1 MMEKKVSFQS
11 QFPILPLDAS
21 SDLKREA
28 LVDAIDGLRIRDPL
42 LSAAVAFTRGQKI
55 FFISLTVLFIS
66 ALFLSTRWALIGLAG
81 VCTFMYLITL
91 FDRFVMFA
99 RGVRAES
106 IVQISDEEALAIP
119 EERLKTYTVLVPAYG
134 EPEVIGQLLDSMR
147 SFDYPQHL
155 LQVLLMLEEDD
166 LPTIEAA
173 EAANLGEVATII
185 KVPPAQPRTKPKACN
200 YGLHFATGEIVTIF
214 DAEDVPDPLQLRRVV
229 AAFERSTENTVCIQ
243 SRLSYRNARQNLL
256 TAWFT
261 VEYDVWFN
269 FLLPGVMRMNAPVPL
284 GGTSNHLRTDVLREL
299 GAWDPF
305 NVTEDADL
313 GVRIAAKG
321 YATAVLDSVTWE
333 EANSDTINWLR
344 QRSRWYKGYLQTW
357 LVYMRQP
364 KWLVRELGWLPA
376 IRFTFLM
383 AGTPII
389 AVLNLLFWYL
399 SLTWTLGQPATIET
413 MFPPAVYYPALVC
426 LVMGNAATMYMNLI
440 GCREGRD
447 PMLLVAVLTFP
458 LYWLLMSIA
467 ALKGT
472 WQLITRPS
480 YWEKTAHGLEA

>member
-1 MMEKKVSFQS
+1 MEQDLSYRE
-11 QFPILPLDAS
+11 ILPLNAS
-21 SDLKREA
+21 EEKKKAA
-28 LVDAIDGLRIRDPL
+28 LIDAIEGLRVRDPL
-42 LSAAVAFTRGQKI
+42 LSASIAFTRVQKVAFIAVVVGFILMLI
-55 FFISLTVLFIS
+55 F
-66 ALFLSTRWALIGLAG
+66 ARQAALIGLSAT
-81 VCTFMYLITL
+81 CTFMYLITL
-91 FDRFVMFA
+91 LDRFIMFS
-99 RGVRAES
+99 RGIRAGS
-106 IVQISDEEALAIP
+106 IIQVSDEDALAFP
-119 EERLKTYTVLVPAYG
+119 EDKLKTYTVLVPAYG
-134 EPEVIGQLLDSMR
+134 EPEVIAQLLASMHA
-147 SFDYPQHL
+147 FDYPKHL

-166 LPTIEAA
+166 LPTIAAA
-173 EAANLGEVATII
+173 EAAGVDQVATII

-214 DAEDVPDPLQLRRVV
+214 DAEDMPDPLQLRRVV
-229 AAFERSTENTVCIQ
+229 VAFERSASNTVCVQ

-261 VEYDVWFN
+261 IEYDVWFN

-284 GGTSNHLRTDVLREL
+284 GGTSNHLLTGVLKDL

-321 YATAVLDSVTWE
+321 YSTAVLDSVTWE

-357 LVYMRQP
+357 LVYMRRP
-364 KWLVRELGWLPA
+364 KWLVQELGIIPA
-376 IRFTFLM
+376 VRFTFLM

-399 SLTWTLGQPATIET
+399 SLTWILGQPGTIEQ

-426 LVMGNAATMYMNLI
+426 LVVGNAATIFMNLI

-447 PMLLVAVLTFP
+447 PLLLIAVLTFP

>member
-1 MMEKKVSFQS
+1 MEQDLSYRE
-11 QFPILPLDAS
+11 ILPLNAS
-21 SDLKREA
+21 EEKKKAA
-28 LVDAIDGLRIRDPL
+28 LIDAIEGLRVRDPL
-42 LSAAVAFTRGQKI
+42 LSASIAFTRGQKVAFIAVVVGFILMLI
-55 FFISLTVLFIS
+55 F
-66 ALFLSTRWALIGLAG
+66 ARQAALIGLAAT
-81 VCTFMYLITL
+81 CTFMYLITL
-91 FDRFVMFA
+91 LDRFIMFS
-99 RGVRAES
+99 RGIRAES
-106 IVQISDEEALAIP
+106 IIQVSDEDALAFP
-119 EERLKTYTVLVPAYG
+119 EDKLKTYTVLVPAYG
-134 EPEVIGQLLDSMR
+134 EPEVIAQLLASMR
-147 SFDYPQHL
+147 AFDYPKHL

-166 LPTIEAA
+166 LPTIAAA
-173 EAANLGEVATII
+173 EAAGVDQVATII

-200 YGLHFATGEIVTIF
+200 YGLHFATGDIVTIF
-214 DAEDVPDPLQLRRVV
+214 DAEDMPDPLQLRRVV
-229 AAFERSTENTVCIQ
+229 VAFERSASNTVCVQ

-261 VEYDVWFN
+261 IEYDVWFN

-284 GGTSNHLRTDVLREL
+284 GGTSNHLLTGVLKDL

-321 YATAVLDSVTWE
+321 YSTAVLDSVTWE

-357 LVYMRQP
+357 LVYMRRP
-364 KWLVRELGWLPA
+364 KWLVQELGIIPA
-376 IRFTFLM
+376 VRFTFLM

-399 SLTWTLGQPATIET
+399 SLAWILGQPGTIEQ

-426 LVMGNAATMYMNLI
+426 LVVGNTATIFMNLI

-447 PMLLVAVLTFP
+447 PLLFIAVLTFP

>member
-1 MMEKKVSFQS
+1 MHTGSHPV
-11 QFPILPLDAS
+11 LPLEADAQQ
-21 SDLKREA
+21 KKAA
-28 LVDAIDGLRIRDPL
+28 LIDAIDGLRVRDPL
-42 LSAAVAFTRGQKI
+42 LSAAVAFTRNQQ
-55 FFISLTVLFIS
+55 V
-66 ALFLSTRWALIGLAG
+66 LFLSLVVILVAAIVFRPYWALIGVAG
-81 VCTFMYLITL
+81 VCTFIYLVTL
-91 FDRFVMFA
+91 LDRFIMFS
-99 RGVRAES
+99 RGLRADA
-106 IVQISDEEALAIP
+106 ILRVSDEEALAIA
-119 EERLKTYTVLVPAYG
+119 EERLKSYTVLVPAYG
-134 EPEVIGQLLDSMR
+134 EPEVIAQLLDAMR
-147 SFDYPQHL
+147 QFDYPRHL

-166 LPTIEAA
+166 LPTIAAA
-173 EAANLGEVATII
+173 EAAGVDQVATII

-214 DAEDVPDPLQLRRVV
+214 DAEDMPDPLQLRRVV
-229 AAFERSTENTVCIQ
+229 AAFERSAPGTVCIQ

-261 VEYDVWFN
+261 IEYDVWFN

-284 GGTSNHLRTDVLREL
+284 GGTSNHLLTSVLRDL

-321 YATAVLDSVTWE
+321 YSTAVLDSVTWE

-357 LVYMRQP
+357 LVYMRRP
-364 KWLVRELGWLPA
+364 GWLVSELGLIPA
-376 IRFTFLM
+376 VRFTFLM
-383 AGTPII
+383 AGTPVI

-399 SLTWTLGQPATIET
+399 SLTWVLGQPDTIAA

-426 LVMGNAATMYMNLI
+426 LVIGNAATMYMNLI

-447 PMLLVAVLTFP
+447 PLLVIAVLTFP

>member
-1 MMEKKVSFQS
+1 MS
-11 QFPILPLDAS
+11 QDAVRHSVILPIDATPEQ
-21 SDLKREA
+21 KKEA
-28 LVDAIDGLRIRDPL
+28 LADAIDGLRVKDPL
-42 LSAAVAFTRGQKI
+42 LSAAIAFTKGQKYS
-55 FFISLTVLFIS
+55 FFIGVAIFVLTLIFAPKV
-66 ALFLSTRWALIGLAG
+66 ALVFVAA

-91 FDRFVMFA
+91 WDRLIMFL
-99 RGVRAES
+99 RGIRADS
-106 IVQISDEEALAIP
+106 ILRISDEEALAIP
-119 EERLKTYTVLVPAYG
+119 DERLKTYTVLVPAYG

-147 SFDYPQHL
+147 SFDYPKHL
-155 LQVLLMLEEDD
+155 LQVLLLLEEDD
-166 LPTIEAA
+166 LPTIAAA
-173 EAANLGEVATII
+173 EAAHVEQVATIL
-185 KVPPAQPRTKPKACN
+185 KVPAAEPRTKPKACN
-200 YGLHFATGEIVTIF
+200 YGLHFSTGEIVTIF
-214 DAEDVPDPLQLRRVV
+214 DAEDMPDPLQLRRVV
-229 AAFERSTENTVCIQ
+229 AAFERSAPETACIQ
-243 SRLSYRNARQNLL
+243 SRLAFRNGRQNLL
-256 TAWFT
+256 TMWFT
-261 VEYDVWFN
+261 IEYDVWFN

-284 GGTSNHLRTDVLREL
+284 GGTSNHLLTSVLKEL

-321 YATAVLDSVTWE
+321 HTTAVLDSVTWE

-357 LVYMRQP
+357 LVYMRRP
-364 KWLVRELGWLPA
+364 RWLVRELGIVPA

-399 SLTWTLGQPATIET
+399 SLTWVLGQPVTIAE
-413 MFPPAVYYPALVC
+413 MFPPLVYYPALIC
-426 LVMGNAATMYMNLI
+426 LVIGNAATMYMNLI

-447 PMLLVAVLTFP
+447 PFLVLGVLTFP
-458 LYWLLMSIA
+458 IYWLLMSIA

-480 YWEKTAHGLEA
+480 YWEKTAHGLEE

>member
-1 MMEKKVSFQS
+1 MNSMRTGSH
-11 QFPILPLDAS
+11 PLLPLGAS
-21 SDLKREA
+21 EQQKKAA
-28 LVDAIDGLRIRDPL
+28 LVDAIDGLRVRDPL
-42 LSAAVAFTRGQKI
+42 LSAAVAFTRNQRI
-55 FFISLTVLFIS
+55 FFLSLVIILVA
-66 ALFLSTRWALIGLAG
+66 ALIFRPYWALIAVAG

-91 FDRFVMFA
+91 LDRFIMFSH
-99 RGVRAES
+99 GLRADA
-106 IVQISDEEALAIP
+106 ILRVSDEEALALP
-119 EERLKTYTVLVPAYG
+119 EERLKSYTVLVPAYG
-134 EPEVIGQLLDSMR
+134 EPEVIAQLLDSVR
-147 SFDYPQHL
+147 QFDYPRHL

-173 EAANLGEVATII
+173 EAAGVDQVASII

-214 DAEDVPDPLQLRRVV
+214 DAEDMPDPLQLRRVV
-229 AAFERSTENTVCIQ
+229 AAFERSAPETVCVQ
-243 SRLSYRNARQNLL
+243 ARLSYRNARQNLL

-261 VEYDVWFN
+261 IEYDVWFN

-284 GGTSNHLRTDVLREL
+284 GGTSNHLRTSVLRDL

-321 YATAVLDSVTWE
+321 FRTAVLDSVTWE

-357 LVYMRQP
+357 LVYMRRP
-364 KWLVRELGWLPA
+364 GWLISELGLIPA
-376 IRFTFLM
+376 VRFTFLM
-383 AGTPII
+383 AGTPVI

-399 SLTWTLGQPATIET
+399 SLTWVLGQPDTIAA
-413 MFPPAVYYPALVC
+413 MFPPVVYYPALVC
-426 LVMGNAATMYMNLI
+426 LVIGNAATMYMNLI

-447 PMLLVAVLTFP
+447 PLLVVAVLTFP

-480 YWEKTAHGLEA
+480 YWEKTAHGLEV

>member
-1 MMEKKVSFQS
+1 MS
-11 QFPILPLDAS
+11 PIPPGHHQVLPL
-21 SDLKREA
+21 EA
-28 LVDAIDGLRIRDPL
+28 TEQQKKTALIDAIDGLRMRDPL
-42 LSAAVAFTRGQKI
+42 LSAAVAFTRNQQV
-55 FFISLTVLFIS
+55 F
-66 ALFLSTRWALIGLAG
+66 FLSVVVLLMVTIIVRPYWALTGVAG
-81 VCTFMYLITL
+81 VCTFMYLVTL
-91 FDRFVMFA
+91 LDRFIMFS
-99 RGVRAES
+99 RGLRADA
-106 IVQISDEEALAIP
+106 ILRISDEEALAIP
-119 EERLKTYTVLVPAYG
+119 EERLKSYTVLVPAYG
-134 EPEVIGQLLDSMR
+134 EPEVIAQLLDAMR
-147 SFDYPQHL
+147 QFNYPRHL

-173 EAANLGEVATII
+173 EAAGVDRVATII

-214 DAEDVPDPLQLRRVV
+214 DAEDMPDPLQLRRVV
-229 AAFERSTENTVCIQ
+229 AAFENSAPGTVCIQ

-261 VEYDVWFN
+261 IEYDVWFN

-284 GGTSNHLRTDVLREL
+284 GGTSNHLTTSVLRDL
-299 GAWDPF
+299 GAWDPY

-321 YATAVLDSVTWE
+321 YRTAVLDSVTWE

-357 LVYMRQP
+357 LVYMRRP
-364 KWLVRELGWLPA
+364 GWLVSELGLLPA
-376 IRFTFLM
+376 VRFTFLM
-383 AGTPII
+383 AGTPVI

-399 SLTWTLGQPATIET
+399 SLTWVLGQPETIAA
-413 MFPPAVYYPALVC
+413 MFPPVVYYPALVC
-426 LVMGNAATMYMNLI
+426 LVIGNAATMYMNLI

-447 PMLLVAVLTFP
+447 PLLVIAVLTFP

-467 ALKGT
+467 AMKGT

-480 YWEKTAHGLEA
+480 YWEKTAHGLET